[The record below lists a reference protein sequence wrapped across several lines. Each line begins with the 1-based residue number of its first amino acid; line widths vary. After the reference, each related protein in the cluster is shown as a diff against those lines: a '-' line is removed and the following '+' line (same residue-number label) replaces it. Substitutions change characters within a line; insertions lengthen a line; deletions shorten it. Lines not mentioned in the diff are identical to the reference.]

1 MLYLYKTIRIV
12 LKLTSKLIREI
23 SITSAQNT
31 SKFYTMEIRMIF
43 LIKKLIRY
51 LIQQVGYYLKIYE
64 RYIKRLILLV
74 SILIFI
80 NTIIINTTDIISKM
94 MLFSL
99 LVLINGFCFNI
110 PKYIL
115 LYTSLVISFLCV
127 TQIILPSIDVY
138 IFTYD
143 ILMSRYSSLIYANAT
158 VAIIIFVAQLKSKH
172 DYYNID
178 DNNLFDAR
186 KIDLDNIR
194 GLIKNN
200 TSNILGIDASWGM
213 GKTYLVKQ
221 FIRYEKD
228 NYRFIVIDLLSMNL
242 DNIVDIL
249 INKINSYLYDDG
261 IYNFNASRLLS
272 IIQKKYKPFY
282 YIFLNSDDSYYDI
295 FTSIQSD
302 IRRLDKPIIVVLDDV
317 DRVDRISDIK
327 RLFYIIEKLSNCSNG
342 KIKFIVQYNS
352 LEFEKKGL
360 DSLYLQKYIPNKLR
374 LTNVTFIDTVNT
386 ILSSEGNKYKFVNE
400 NRFLLDKIIERIE
413 DKNSIFFD
421 KKELNQYLTIH
432 HNIRAIK
439 YFLEELEGLAKSQ
452 AINLKNRHELRESL
466 ILACYIKYFIP
477 DIYNNFIPGISLWDN
492 LKIDNDNS
500 WDSISSI
507 KVNLELGI
515 IDKNIVSLKYNK
527 NNFLK
532 MLVYLLLGIDR
543 ELTEDDSNLKKWYH
557 DKRVEYGLYHFIFL
571 GLDYYIDYEKTA
583 ILLTNILKSQKWDK
597 DIRNIFEKHMID
609 MRLSNFNSMVGLDL
623 WDLYLK
629 SFQVIAYNW
638 SDNETQ
644 LQYIKLVRT
653 YFNSLSRAPILK
665 TSVVNF
671 FVKLCDSIS
680 LYKLNSVLYCYLILA
695 YKHLYKS
702 TLHLEEIDLFTLKA
716 SYLKTLS
723 SLGFIRFYDVGQK
736 NSNDSQL
743 NLIIDEAIN
752 DINQS
757 IMYFNTHIV
766 KFNNL
771 QYYIY
776 QFKLIRV
783 SLKLL
788 KRVQVNRVLDNIN
801 TEKNNRMP
809 EYTDRQFNSDIRINL
824 YKPDDLIK
832 NLENHVLY
840 NECVRSRI
848 NDNR

>member
-1 MLYLYKTIRIV
+1 
-12 LKLTSKLIREI
+12 
-23 SITSAQNT
+23 
-31 SKFYTMEIRMIF
+31 MIF
-43 LIKKLIRY
+43 YIKQFIKG
-51 LIQQVGYYLKIYE
+51 LIQRGVCGFKVCE
-64 RYIKRLILLV
+64 RYKKRLISLV

-80 NTIIINTTDIISKM
+80 NIIIINTTDIISKI
-94 MLFSL
+94 MLFCL

-115 LYTSLVISFLCV
+115 LYVSLVISFFCV

-138 IFTYD
+138 TFTYD
-143 ILMSRYSSLIYANAT
+143 ILMSSYSSLIYANFI
-158 VAIIIFVAQLKSKH
+158 VVIIIFVAQLVKRQ
-172 DYYNID
+172 DFYNIED
-178 DNNLFDAR
+178 NNNLFDAR

-194 GLIKNN
+194 GFIKNN

-221 FIRYEKD
+221 LIRYEKD

-249 INKINSYLYDDG
+249 ISKINSYLYDDG

-282 YIFLNSDDSYYDI
+282 NIFLDSDDTYYDI
-295 FTSIQSD
+295 FGSIQLD
-302 IRRLDKPIIVVLDDV
+302 IRHLIKPIIVVLDDV

-327 RLFYIIEKLSNCSNG
+327 RLFYIIEKLSNCNNG
-342 KIKFIVQYNS
+342 KIKFIIQYNS
-352 LEFEKKGL
+352 LELEKKGL

-374 LTNVTFIDTVNT
+374 LTNVTFIDIVNT
-386 ILSSEGNKYKFVNE
+386 VLSTEGNKYNFINE
-400 NRFLLDKIIERIE
+400 NRFLLDKIVERIE
-413 DKNSIFFD
+413 DKDSIFFD
-421 KKELNQYLTIH
+421 KKELDQYLSIH
-432 HNIRAIK
+432 CNIRAIK
-439 YFLEELEGLAKSQ
+439 YFLEEIEGLSKSQ

-477 DIYNNFIPGISLWDN
+477 DIYNNFIPSISLWDN
-492 LKIDNDNS
+492 LKIDNGNS
-500 WDSISSI
+500 WISISDI
-507 KVNLELGI
+507 KADLELGI

-527 NNFLK
+527 NNFVK

-543 ELTEDDSNLKKWYH
+543 ELTKDDSNLKKWYH
-557 DKRVEYGLYHFIFL
+557 DKRIEYGLYHFIFL
-571 GLDYYIDYEKTA
+571 GLDYYIGYEKTA
-583 ILLTNILKSQKWDK
+583 ILLTNILKSQTWDK
-597 DIRNIFEKHMID
+597 DIRNIFQKHMID
-609 MRLSNFNSMVGLDL
+609 IRLSAVNSMVGIDL
-623 WDLYLK
+623 WALYLK

-644 LQYIKLVRT
+644 LQYIKLVRS
-653 YFNSLSRAPILK
+653 YFNSLIMVPILK
-665 TSVVNF
+665 SSAIDF

-680 LYKLNSVLYCYLILA
+680 LYKLNTVLYCYLILA
-695 YKHLYKS
+695 YKHLYKF
-702 TLHLEEIDLFTLKA
+702 TLNLQEIDLIILKT
-716 SYLKTLS
+716 SYLKMLVT
-723 SLGFIRFYDVGQK
+723 LGFIRDYNVGQI
-736 NSNDSQL
+736 NPNDINDSQL
-743 NLIIDEAIN
+743 NSIIDDAIN

-757 IMYFNTHIV
+757 ILYFNEHIV
-766 KFNNL
+766 EFNNL

-788 KRVQVNRVLDNIN
+788 RRIQVNRILENIN
-801 TEKNNRMP
+801 IDRNNRMP
-809 EYTDRQFNSDIRINL
+809 EYTDKQFNSDIRRNL

-832 NLENHVLY
+832 NLEDHVLY
-840 NECVRSRI
+840 NERVRRRT

>member
-1 MLYLYKTIRIV
+1 
-12 LKLTSKLIREI
+12 
-23 SITSAQNT
+23 
-31 SKFYTMEIRMIF
+31 MIF
-43 LIKKLIRY
+43 KIKKLIRY
-51 LIQQVGYYLKIYE
+51 LIQRAIYYLKIFD
-64 RYIKRLILLV
+64 RYKKRLILLV

-80 NTIIINTTDIISKM
+80 NTIIINATDIISNM

-99 LVLINGFCFNI
+99 LILINGFCFNM

-115 LYTSLVISFLCV
+115 LYTSLVISFVCV
-127 TQIILPSIDVY
+127 TQVILPSIDIH

-143 ILMSRYSSLIYANAT
+143 ILMSSYRSLIYANFS
-158 VAIIIFVAQLKSKH
+158 VAIIILLAQLKNKQN
-172 DYYNID
+172 YYNLD
-178 DNNLFDAR
+178 DSDLFDAR

-194 GLIKNN
+194 RLIKNN
-200 TSNILGIDASWGM
+200 ASNILGIDASWGM

-249 INKINSYLYDDG
+249 ISKINSYLYDDE

-272 IIQKKYKPFY
+272 IIQRKYQPFY
-282 YIFLNSDDSYYDI
+282 NIFLNSDDSYYDI
-295 FTSIQSD
+295 FISIQSD

-352 LEFEKKGL
+352 LELEKKGL

-374 LTNVTFIDTVNT
+374 LTNITFIDIVNT
-386 ILSSEGNKYKFVNE
+386 ILSSNGNKYKFINE
-400 NRFLLDKIIERIE
+400 NRFLLDNIVERIE
-413 DKNSIFFD
+413 DKHSIFFD
-421 KKELNQYLTIH
+421 KKELDQYLGVH
-432 HNIRAIK
+432 YNIRAIK
-439 YFLEELEGLAKSQ
+439 YFLEEIEELSKSQ
-452 AINLKNRHELRESL
+452 SINLKNRHELRESL

-477 DIYNNFIPGISLWDN
+477 DIYNNFIPSISLWDN

-500 WDSISSI
+500 WNSISDI

-515 IDKNIVSLKYNK
+515 IRKNIVSLKYNK
-527 NNFLK
+527 HNFVK

-557 DKRVEYGLYHFIFL
+557 DKRIEYGLYHFIFL

-583 ILLTNILKSQKWDK
+583 ILLTRILKSQTWDSN
-597 DIRNIFEKHMID
+597 IRNIFKKHMID

-638 SDNETQ
+638 SDDETQ
-644 LQYIKLVRT
+644 LQYIKLVRS
-653 YFNSLSRAPILK
+653 YFNSLRMAPILK
-665 TSVVNF
+665 SSAVNF

-702 TLHLEEIDLFTLKA
+702 TLHLQEIDLFVLKS

-723 SLGFIRFYDVGQK
+723 ALGFIQSYEVGQI
-736 NSNDSQL
+736 SNNDNQL
-743 NLIIDEAIN
+743 NSIIDDAIN

-757 IMYFNTHIV
+757 ILYFNEHIV
-766 KFNNL
+766 EFDNL
-771 QYYIY
+771 QPYIY

-788 KRVQVNRVLDNIN
+788 KRIHVNSVLENIN
-801 TEKNNRMP
+801 MDRNDRMP
-809 EYTDRQFNSDIRINL
+809 EYTDRQFNSDIRSNL